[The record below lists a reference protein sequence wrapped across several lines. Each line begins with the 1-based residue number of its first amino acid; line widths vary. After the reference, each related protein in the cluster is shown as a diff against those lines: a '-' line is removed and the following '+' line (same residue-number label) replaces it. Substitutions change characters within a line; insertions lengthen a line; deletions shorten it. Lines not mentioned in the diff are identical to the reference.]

1 MSEEKTPVAELGNKE
16 NPIVVEEHPEE
27 DKLLSMLIK
36 SVTKAIIHGEVILL
50 SNEMNKYRKCISTRM
65 LAMEDERLMEMANLE
80 NFCEA
85 FTSGWKAWKNSGED
99 EAFKVFSNMMLKKIK
114 PDIVVC

>member
-65 LAMEDERLMEMANLE
+65 LAMEDERLMK
-80 NFCEA
+80 
-85 FTSGWKAWKNSGED
+85 TSVRHLHRVGKSGRT
-99 EAFKVFSNMMLKKIK
+99 AVKMKHLK
-114 PDIVVC
+114 CFLT